1 MNRMRTLLVIGV
13 FMLSLAVLAA
23 LEWRVQ
29 EPVASEGQMVTGSLS
44 KEVPTLPKLPDL
56 SAVENGKGVLVPLDN
71 GTLRGSAGSALD
83 MAGKG
88 QEETPPAPA
97 PQEAAPVAVE
107 TPPAETTPQ
116 AEPAP
121 VGEIAPVG
129 TFSETSPTPAPEK
142 APQEE
147 PQAEPRTAETP
158 VKAEPEK
165 KRPTAPAKSAAVVL
179 TTKAP
184 AKLEAGQKAITATR
198 LELDK
203 DVVFRVTGAAPLKA
217 KTLLLKDPHRYV
229 VDLQGKWGIQVP
241 RVPKD
246 LWIKALRVGHHDE
259 ATRLVFEL
267 TRAPESAK
275 VVQINANT
283 VEVRIK

>member
-44 KEVPTLPKLPDL
+44 KEVPSLPQLPDL
-56 SAVENGKGVLVPLDN
+56 STVENGKGVLVPLDN
-71 GTLRGSAGSALD
+71 GTLRGSTGSALD
-83 MAGKG
+83 MVAKAPT
-88 QEETPPAPA
+88 ETSSPTAPETAAPAASETPAEA
-97 PQEAAPVAVE
+97 PQAG
-107 TPPAETTPQ
+107 
-116 AEPAP
+116 PAP
-121 VGEIAPVG
+121 VGDIAPVG
-129 TFSETSPTPAPEK
+129 TFNETSPAPVEEK

-147 PQAEPRTAETP
+147 PKAEPRKPETP
-158 VKAEPEK
+158 AKAEAEK
-165 KRPTAPAKSAAVVL
+165 KQPSAPAKSSAVVL

-184 AKLEAGQKAITATR
+184 AKLEAGQTAITGTR

-203 DVVFRVTGAAPLKA
+203 DVVFRMTGAAPLKF
-217 KTLLLKDPHRYV
+217 KTMLLKDPHRYV
-229 VDLQGKWGIQVP
+229 GDLQGKWGIQVP

-246 LWIKALRVGHHDE
+246 LWIKDIRVGHHE
-259 ATRLVFEL
+259 GATRLVFEL